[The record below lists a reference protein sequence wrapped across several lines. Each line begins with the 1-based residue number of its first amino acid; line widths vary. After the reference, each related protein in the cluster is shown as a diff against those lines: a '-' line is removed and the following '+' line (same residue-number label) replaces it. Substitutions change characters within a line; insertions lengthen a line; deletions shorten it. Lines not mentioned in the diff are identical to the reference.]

1 MFFRMT
7 FCIENFIV
15 KRKFV
20 RYNNFIM
27 KDIKNV
33 LLCGLGAVGSVYA
46 DKFQRYCPDNFRVLV
61 DDERLTR
68 YTKNQILFNGK
79 PLDCRYVTPN
89 ETDFKADLIIV
100 ATKITGLGA
109 ALNEMVNFVHDDTI
123 IIPLLNGVTSE
134 RIVAEKYGWS
144 RVLYGYFIGHS
155 AIREDNNITQDG
167 VNTLVFGAEIKN
179 DERVE
184 RVKVFFDNAG
194 VNYKIPD
201 DVRYSLW
208 CKYMLNVSANPTT
221 ALLRMTFGEMIA
233 NKPFMELAVKIMKEV
248 QMAAKADGINNT
260 ESMIDETVA
269 HLKTM
274 LPDGKTSMLQDVE
287 AGRLTEIDIF
297 VNPVIELGQKYG
309 FSTPYCE
316 FLKEMFAIIH
326 ENIKNKQ

>member
-1 MFFRMT
+1 MT
-7 FCIENFIV
+7 FCIEDFIV

-20 RYNNFIM
+20 RYNDFIM

-155 AIREDNNITQDG
+155 AIREGNNITQDG

-221 ALLRMTFGEMIA
+221 ALLRMTFGEMLA

-274 LPDGKTSMLQDVE
+274 IPDGKTSMLQDVE
-287 AGRLTEIDIF
+287 AGRMTEIDIF
-297 VNPVIELGQKYG
+297 VNPIIELGKQYG
-309 FSTPYCE
+309 FQTPYCS

-326 ENIKNKQ
+326 KNIKNKQ

>member
-1 MFFRMT
+1 MT
-7 FCIENFIV
+7 FLYENFVV
-15 KRKFV
+15 KREFV
-20 RYNNFIM
+20 RYNKFTM

-46 DKFQRYCPDNFRVLV
+46 DKFQQYCPDNFRVLV
-61 DDERLTR
+61 DEERLVR
-68 YTKNQILFNGK
+68 YTKNPMMFNGV
-79 PLDCRYVTPN
+79 PLNCEYVTPK
-89 ETDFKADLIIV
+89 ETDFKADLIII
-100 ATKITGLGA
+100 ATKMAGLGD
-109 ALNEMVNFVHDDTI
+109 ALNEIANFVHDDTI

-155 AIREDNNITQDG
+155 AIREGNNITQDG
-167 VNTLVFGAEIKN
+167 VNTLVFGAETKV

-184 RVKVFFDNAG
+184 CVQLFFDKAG

-201 DVRYSLW
+201 DIRHSLW
-208 CKYMLNVSANPTT
+208 CKYMLNVAANPTT
-221 ALLRMTFGEMIA
+221 ALLRMTFGDMLGNEL
-233 NKPFMELAVKIMKEV
+233 FMQLAVKIMKEV

-274 LPDGKTSMLQDVE
+274 IPSGKTSMLQDVE

-297 VNPVIELGQKYG
+297 VNPVIEFGQKYG

>member
-1 MFFRMT
+1 MT

-20 RYNNFIM
+20 RYNDFTM

-61 DDERLTR
+61 DDERLAR

-79 PLDCRYVTPN
+79 PLNCRYVTPN

-155 AIREDNNITQDG
+155 AIREGNNITQDG

-221 ALLRMTFGEMIA
+221 ALLRMTFGEMLG
-233 NKPFMELAVKIMKEV
+233 NELFMQLAVKIMKEV
-248 QMAAKADGINNT
+248 QLAAKADGINNT
-260 ESMIDETVA
+260 ELMIDETVA

>member
-1 MFFRMT
+1 MSGDFLL
-7 FCIENFIV
+7 ENFVV

-20 RYNNFIM
+20 RYNKFTM

-46 DKFQRYCPDNFRVLV
+46 DKFQRYCPDNFKVLV
-61 DDERLTR
+61 DKERLNR
-68 YTKNQILFNGK
+68 YTKNPILFNGN
-79 PLDCRYVTPN
+79 PLNCRYITPN

-100 ATKITGLGA
+100 ATKMTGLVA
-109 ALNEMVNFVHDDTI
+109 ALNEMENFVQDDTI

-155 AIREDNNITQDG
+155 AIRDGNNIIQDG
-167 VNTLVFGAEIKN
+167 VNTIVFGSETEN

-184 RVKVFFDNAG
+184 RVKVFFDNAD
-194 VNYKIPD
+194 VNYKVPQDI
-201 DVRYSLW
+201 RRSLW
-208 CKYMLNVSANPTT
+208 GKYMLNVSANPTT
-221 ALLRMTFGEMIA
+221 ALLRMTFGEMLA

-274 LPDGKTSMLQDVE
+274 IPDGKTSMLQDVE

-297 VNPVIELGQKYG
+297 VNPVIELGKKYG
-309 FSTPYCE
+309 FPTPYCE
-316 FLKEMFAIIH
+316 FLKEMFSIIH
-326 ENIKNKQ
+326 ENFLNK

>member
-1 MFFRMT
+1 MT
-7 FCIENFIV
+7 FLYENFVV
-15 KRKFV
+15 KREFV
-20 RYNNFIM
+20 RYNKFTM

-46 DKFQRYCPDNFRVLV
+46 DKFQQYCPDNFRVLV
-61 DDERLTR
+61 DEERLVR
-68 YTKNQILFNGK
+68 YTKNPMMFNGV
-79 PLDCRYVTPN
+79 PLNCRYVTPN
-89 ETDFKADLIIV
+89 ETDFKADLIII
-100 ATKITGLGA
+100 ATKMAGLGA

-155 AIREDNNITQDG
+155 AIREGNNITQDG
-167 VNTLVFGAEIKN
+167 VNTIVFGSETEK

-194 VNYKIPD
+194 VNYKVPQDI
-201 DVRYSLW
+201 RHSLW
-208 CKYMLNVSANPTT
+208 CKYMLNVAANPTT
-221 ALLRMTFGEMIA
+221 ALLRMTFGEMLS
-233 NKPFMELAVKIMKEV
+233 NEPFMELAVKIMKEV
-248 QMAAKADGINNT
+248 QLAAKAAEVKNT
-260 ESMIDETVA
+260 DTMIDETVA

-274 LPDGKTSMLQDVE
+274 IPSGKTSMLQDVE

-309 FSTPYCE
+309 FSTPYCN

>member
-1 MFFRMT
+1 MT
-7 FCIENFIV
+7 FLYENFVV
-15 KRKFV
+15 KREFV
-20 RYNNFIM
+20 RYNKFTM

-46 DKFQRYCPDNFRVLV
+46 DKFQQYCPDNFRVLV
-61 DDERLTR
+61 DEERLVR
-68 YTKNQILFNGK
+68 YTKNPMMFNGV
-79 PLDCRYVTPN
+79 PLNCEYVTPK
-89 ETDFKADLIIV
+89 ETGFKADLIII
-100 ATKITGLGA
+100 ATKMAGLGA

-134 RIVAEKYGWS
+134 CVVADIYGWS

-155 AIREDNNITQDG
+155 AIREGNNITQDG
-167 VNTLVFGAEIKN
+167 VNTLVFGAETKV

-184 RVKVFFDNAG
+184 CVQLFFDKAG

-201 DVRYSLW
+201 DIRHSLW
-208 CKYMLNVSANPTT
+208 CKYMLNVAANPTT
-221 ALLRMTFGEMIA
+221 ALLRMTFGDMLGNEL
-233 NKPFMELAVKIMKEV
+233 FMQLAVKIMKEV

-274 LPDGKTSMLQDVE
+274 IPDGKTSMLQDVE
-287 AGRLTEIDIF
+287 AGRMTEIDIF
-297 VNPVIELGQKYG
+297 VNPIIELGKQYG
-309 FSTPYCE
+309 FQTPYCS

>member
-1 MFFRMT
+1 MT
-7 FCIENFIV
+7 FLLDNLVV
-15 KRKFV
+15 KREFV
-20 RYNNFIM
+20 RYNDFTM

-79 PLDCRYVTPN
+79 PLNCRYVTPN
-89 ETDFKADLIIV
+89 ETDFKADLIII
-100 ATKITGLGA
+100 ATKMAGLGA

-155 AIREDNNITQDG
+155 AIREGNNITQDG

-194 VNYKIPD
+194 VNYKVPD
-201 DVRYSLW
+201 DVRHSLW
-208 CKYMLNVSANPTT
+208 CKYMLNVAANPTT
-221 ALLRMTFGEMIA
+221 ALLRMTFGEMLS
-233 NKPFMELAVKIMKEV
+233 NEPFMELAVKIMKEV
-248 QMAAKADGINNT
+248 QLAAKAAEVKNT
-260 ESMIDETVA
+260 DTMIDETVA

-274 LPDGKTSMLQDVE
+274 IPSGKTSMLQDVE

-297 VNPVIELGQKYG
+297 VNPVIELGKKYG
-309 FSTPYCE
+309 FPTPYCE